1 MPLVTEANVEPSVT
15 TTTATGT
22 GSRSTQLLGATCLM
36 GLVTLLL
43 LAFVFTDPDER
54 VDADTNI
61 VTGQFDAVRLLYVHF
76 PVAIVT
82 YTAFMVTAVGCVMVL
97 WKNSTWWDNTASASA
112 EVGVVFCGLTL
123 VTGSIWGRPIWNTWW
138 EWGDVRLMTTVILF
152 LIFVG
157 YLAYRRTITDA
168 RIRARRSA
176 VVGLI
181 GAINIP
187 IVYKSVEWWENR
199 TLHQQSTLADLK
211 VEDLTL
217 FTMIFGMVVFLL
229 IYLWLLMHRFRI
241 GWLEHQADT
250 AGLAIAIAE
259 RRAQAPDAVRNA
271 VTDSRPASPDVG
283 SSDARNPDTR
293 NPDAGN
299 PETGRD

>member
-1 MPLVTEANVEPSVT
+1 MPITVDPVAAPAVAPPG
-15 TTTATGT
+15 GT
-22 GSRSTQLLGATCLM
+22 GSRATRLLGFAALG
-36 GLVTLLL
+36 GLATLLV
-43 LAFVFTDPDER
+43 LAFVLTDPDER
-54 VDADTNI
+54 VDETTNI

-76 PVAIVT
+76 PVAVVT
-82 YTAFMVTAVGCVMVL
+82 YTAFIVTAIGCVMVL

-112 EVGVVFCGLTL
+112 EIGVLFCGLTL

-157 YLAYRRTITDA
+157 YLAFRRTIVDT
-168 RIRARRSA
+168 RVRARRSA

-199 TLHQQSTLADLK
+199 TLHQQSTLNELK

-217 FTMIFGMVVFLL
+217 FTMIFGLGVFLL
-229 IYLWLLMHRFRI
+229 VYAWLMVHRFRI
-241 GWLEHQADT
+241 GWLEHQAET
-250 AGLAIAIAE
+250 AGLADAIAE
-259 RRAQAPDAVRNA
+259 RRAQAPDAIRNA
-271 VTDSRPASPDVG
+271 VTDSRSG
-283 SSDARNPDTR
+283 SADHGGTS
-293 NPDAGN
+293 
-299 PETGRD
+299 